1 MSEEEILPIL
11 NTIQPIKEKKEK
23 KPKEKKQKEPKE
35 KKQKE
40 PKEKK
45 QKEGS
50 RERSSLQD
58 YNERPLVLKV
68 SEKKAISIYGMN
80 RFPITLYK
88 DQMIRLLEH
97 SQEIYN
103 FIEKNESVLATKK
116 MK

>member
-40 PKEKK
+40 TI
-45 QKEGS
+45 
-50 RERSSLQD
+50 D